1 MTLSK
6 TTQPSCILCHGK
18 KKQTRFFIKES
29 MTLRKFDKMENSLF
43 FVLFYVKR
51 KVSLLYLSHIVT
63 SSVFLHT

>member
-1 MTLSK
+1 
-6 TTQPSCILCHGK
+6 
-18 KKQTRFFIKES
+18 